1 VLISLALIVLI
12 VTAGCI
18 YQLAGTARD
27 RRRFPM
33 PGRLVDIGGPRLH
46 LRESGAAGPR
56 VILEAG
62 IAASCLNW
70 TSIQADLSRSMRVW
84 SYDRAGLG
92 WSDPAGSPRTISQ
105 ALEELHA
112 LLTSALIPAPFVLVG
127 HSFGGLLA
135 RCYAVQYPDQVA
147 GLVLLDPLAASE
159 WLRPSETQSKTLR
172 RGAMLSRRGAFLARF
187 GVVRFGLLML
197 SSGLRFI
204 PTLVARLAS
213 SGSGESAISR
223 LVREVQKMPPETWP
237 IVQAH
242 WCQPK
247 SFLGMASYLESL
259 PASASQACAM
269 GELPAHLPVTIL
281 SASNSTAAQLAERE
295 AMTRH
300 SLHGRHII
308 AAQSGHWI
316 HFDEPELVLEA
327 IREMADPQGE
337 ESKKSGDMTG

>member
-1 VLISLALIVLI
+1 VLIALGLLAVL
-12 VTAGCI
+12 VVAGCL

-33 PGRLVDIGGPRLH
+33 PGRMVDLGGPRLH
-46 LRESGAAGPR
+46 LRESGAVGPS

-62 IAASCLNW
+62 IAASSLNW
-70 TSIQADLSRSMRVW
+70 TSIQAELSRSMRVW

-92 WSDPAGSPRTISQ
+92 WSDPAGSPRTISH

-112 LLTSALIPAPFVLVG
+112 LITVAPIPPPFVLAG

-159 WLRPSETQSKTLR
+159 WLRPSETQWKTLR
-172 RGAMLSRRGAFLARF
+172 RGAMLSRRGALLARV
-187 GVVRFGLLML
+187 GVVRFGLIAL

-204 PTLVARLAS
+204 PKMVARLAS
-213 SGSGESAISR
+213 SGSGEPAISR

-259 PASASQACAM
+259 PASASQACSA
-269 GELPAHLPVTIL
+269 GDLPAHLPVTIL
-281 SASNSTAAQLAERE
+281 SASNSSAVQLAERE
-295 AMTRH
+295 AMARH
-300 SLHGRHII
+300 SLNGRHII
-308 AAQSGHWI
+308 AAKSGHWI

-327 IREMADPQGE
+327 ISKMANY
-337 ESKKSGDMTG
+337 SK

>member
-1 VLISLALIVLI
+1 MLIALGLIVL
-12 VTAGCI
+12 VVAAGCI
-18 YQLAGTARD
+18 YQLAGAARD

-33 PGRLVDIGGPRLH
+33 PGRMVDIGGPRLH
-46 LRESGAAGPR
+46 LRESGTEGPP

-70 TSIQADLSRSMRVW
+70 TSIQAGLSPSMRVW

-92 WSDPAGSPRTISQ
+92 WSDQAGSPRTVSR
-105 ALEELHA
+105 AVEELHA
-112 LLTSALIPAPFVLVG
+112 LIAAAPIPAPFVLTG

-135 RCYAVQYPDQVA
+135 RCYAIQHPDHVA
-147 GLVLLDPLAASE
+147 GLVLIDPLAASE
-159 WLRPSETQSKTLR
+159 WLQPSETQWKTLR
-172 RGAMLSRRGAFLARF
+172 RGAMLSERGALLARL
-187 GVVRFGLLML
+187 GVVRIGLLTL

-204 PTLVARLAS
+204 PKLVARVAS

-237 IVQAH
+237 MVQAH

-259 PASASQACAM
+259 PASVSQASAA
-269 GELPAHLPVTIL
+269 GDVPAHIPITIL
-281 SASNSTAAQLAERE
+281 SASNSSAAQLAERE
-295 AMTRH
+295 AIARH

-308 AAQSGHWI
+308 AAKSGHWI
-316 HFDEPELVLEA
+316 HFDEPELVLQA
-327 IREMADPQGE
+327 IREIAKNPKNPE
-337 ESKKSGDMTG
+337 T